1 MMICIS
7 VTTCIFTFTYVEFIS
22 YTPIT
27 MFTFQE
33 NISYSA
39 IEIISWLD
47 CRSIVQ
53 SARTVYKILDKVTVL
68 IGSLPRTHPMGVLK
82 AIYTADIAQLQP
94 QFRQVRHSSSVRS
107 Q

>member
-1 MMICIS
+1 
-7 VTTCIFTFTYVEFIS
+7 
-22 YTPIT
+22 

-68 IGSLPRTHPMGVLK
+68 IGSLHRTHPMGVLK

-94 QFRQVRHSSSVRS
+94 QFRQV
-107 Q
+107 